1 VRLLNSEG
9 LKMLTK
15 DGFDKGDA
23 MKNTNFLRAVVFCAI
38 SMIAFSSMAFTSI
51 ASIPG
56 HVNGAFWRTS
66 NYSSQKE
73 ADTDALK
80 GCRAEARKNGVGQ
93 LAAKCKVLTQAK
105 GPGYGAVT
113 CGENGCSWSTGYGD
127 FQAAVDAAFGNCSKS
142 YRNCN
147 GTDIKYWE
155 DRAGFK
161 TVVTSS
167 RTTEVNRYSCTNS
180 CMNGSCLR
188 TFPDGS
194 QERWQAPRVFNPSK
208 GDWEWDT
215 NSCGN

>member
-1 VRLLNSEG
+1 
-9 LKMLTK
+9 
-15 DGFDKGDA
+15 
-23 MKNTNFLRAVVFCAI
+23 MKIKNLLRAAVFCATSI
-38 SMIAFSSMAFTSI
+38 TALNSMAYTSI

-56 HVNGAFWRTS
+56 HVNDAFSRTS
-66 NYSSQKE
+66 NYSNQKE
-73 ADTDALK
+73 ADADALK
-80 GCRAEARKNGVGQ
+80 GCRSEATKNRIGQ
-93 LAAKCKVLTQAK
+93 LAAKCKVLTRAE

-127 FQAAVDAAFGNCSKS
+127 SQKAVDAAYGNCSKN
-142 YRNCN
+142 YQNCN
-147 GTDIKYWE
+147 GTNIKYWE

-180 CMNGSCLR
+180 CMNGNCLR

-194 QERWQAPRVFNPSK
+194 QERWQAPRVYNPSK

-215 NSCGN
+215 RGCGN